1 MCHAL
6 MCKTSHMT
14 EPYMT
19 NGLLLAFTDLLY
31 NDRADADAA
40 EVTFH
45 STDGTF
51 LQRITAAVN
60 ALLLPHLK
68 PERFIVIP
76 ETPEDMTREA
86 LDALVR
92 PVAEGFLRSH
102 PSKDELLAQLHQIAR
117 RQETRPSWM
126 PRTEDSPSADID
138 DEDADNSCQPVP
150 VSLSGFPELGEVT
163 IKAPAFYGDPMYEA
177 ESNESALLQMALLT
191 VFGATT
197 PSAPGQ
203 TVRGDSA
210 ALDALVAAEDRWWA
224 PPEAAETPKT
234 AATDPG
240 TAVEV
245 LATTQSIG
253 GVTVQDME
261 DLDASDAATDVLRS
275 TGSWKHGPRIVVD
288 GWRPTDDS
296 RVRSL
301 ARASFAGWAGE
312 TDQGFVAVIASSG
325 WDEDADKYPL
335 GHRLHSFILWWA
347 APQVSVAQDPGTLN
361 RVVLYCPGEDVCPRG
376 GCRVTLDDELLA
388 AFGLVVTDADVT
400 ASIAANADW
409 AAEAHRASLLGTVD
423 DDPDEVLSVAVQPLL
438 EAGWEEISNSSSE
451 LGDVEVLLSRR
462 EQVLAV
468 AYRPLTREVTLADG
482 RSELDFLCEILADDG
497 CLTEGPEGI
506 RRVNRAAAAE
516 TWSDSALSLIERYL
530 RNDLADN
537 PELINPVNILL
548 AGIWPWGTGVPATDE
563 DRSLVQRQVMLSL
576 SATALLGS

>member
-1 MCHAL
+1 
-6 MCKTSHMT
+6 
-14 EPYMT
+14 MT
-19 NGLLLAFTDLLY
+19 NGVLLAFTDLLY
-31 NDRADADAA
+31 NGQADADVA
-40 EVTFH
+40 ESAFN

-60 ALLLPHLK
+60 AILLPHLK
-68 PERFIVIP
+68 PETFIVIP
-76 ETPEDMTREA
+76 EAPEGMTREA

-102 PSKDELLAQLHQIAR
+102 PSKDELLEQLHQISR

-126 PRTEDSPSADID
+126 PRTGDSPSADID
-138 DEDADNSCQPVP
+138 DEDAADFCQPVP

-177 ESNESALLQMALLT
+177 DSNEPALLQMALLT

-197 PSAPGQ
+197 PSAPGH
-203 TVRGDSA
+203 TVRGDAA
-210 ALDALVAAEDRWWA
+210 ALDALVAAGDRWWG
-224 PPEAAETPKT
+224 PPEAAQTPAT

-253 GVTVQDME
+253 GVPVQDIE
-261 DLDASDAATDVLRS
+261 ELDASNAATDVLEG
-275 TGSWKHGPRIVVD
+275 TGSWKHGPRIIVD
-288 GWRPTDDS
+288 GWRPADDS

-325 WDEDADKYPL
+325 WDEDADKYAL
-335 GHRLHSFILWWA
+335 GHRLHSFVLWWA
-347 APQVSVAQDPGTLN
+347 AQVTVPQDPGTLN

-376 GCRVTLDDELLA
+376 GCRVTLDDGLLA
-388 AFGLVVTDADVT
+388 AVGLVIADAGVT
-400 ASIAANADW
+400 ASVAANADW
-409 AAEAHRASLLGTVD
+409 AAEAHRTSLLGTVYD
-423 DDPDEVLSVAVQPLL
+423 EPEEVLSVAAQPLL
-438 EAGWEEISNSSSE
+438 AAGWEEISSSSSD

-462 EQVLAV
+462 GQVLTV
-468 AYRPLTREVTLADG
+468 AYRPLTREITLVDG
-482 RSELDFLCEILADDG
+482 RDELDFLCEILAD
-497 CLTEGPEGI
+497 EGYLSEDPEGI
-506 RRVNRAAAAE
+506 RRVNRAATAE

-530 RNDLADN
+530 RNDLADMA
-537 PELINPVNILL
+537 LINPVNILL

-563 DRSLVQRQVMLSL
+563 DRSLVHHQVVVSL
-576 SATALLGS
+576 SATTLLGHS